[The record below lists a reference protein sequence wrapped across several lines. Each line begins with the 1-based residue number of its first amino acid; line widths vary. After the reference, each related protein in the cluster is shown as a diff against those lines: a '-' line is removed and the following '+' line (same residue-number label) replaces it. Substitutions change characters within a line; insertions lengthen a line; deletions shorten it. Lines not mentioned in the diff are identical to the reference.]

1 MKSKI
6 RECLLCVFILC
17 VGLGAGAY
25 FIRHK
30 FPGGNSKARAEMR
43 YFVERVPLST
53 TKSQFDRRFTEG
65 KYQQLE
71 LHQGSNLWSVHTP
84 IEFGAKNW
92 LLYAEFD
99 GANLV
104 ALRMRT
110 PDDMRFRPGDNAP
123 ADVVLPTWKKPF
135 PDIR

>member
-1 MKSKI
+1 MKPKH
-6 RECLLCVFILC
+6 RKCLLCVLLVFG
-17 VGLGAGAY
+17 GLG
-25 FIRHK
+25 FIK
-30 FPGGNSKARAEMR
+30 YQLFGINSKARVEMLHLM
-43 YFVERVPLST
+43 ERVPLNI
-53 TKSQFDRRFTEG
+53 TKNQFDRRFTEG

-71 LHQGSNLWSVHTP
+71 LHQGTNLWSVRTP

-99 GANLV
+99 GQNLV

-110 PDDMRFRPGDNAP
+110 PDDMRFRPIDNAP

-135 PDIR
+135 PDVR